1 MARKKKHEDHV
12 NHERWLVSY
21 ADFITLLFAFFVTM
35 YASSRE
41 DGTKMGYVLDS
52 IHRAFGVI
60 QLSEKGGGGNSV
72 MENAK
77 GGDTPSIIT
86 DMGTYEQKT
95 MEETAK
101 EIKQELEKGQ
111 SGTGAKKTVSG
122 TGAEKA
128 VSVTANERGLVI
140 SIADKVFFDPGQAA
154 IRDEVNPV
162 LDKVAQALLKVP
174 NHIRIEGHTD
184 NIPINTP
191 QFPSNWELSSGRA
204 TSIIRHFLSKY
215 PFDPKKL
222 SAAGYGE
229 YRPIA
234 SNSTQEGRLRNRRV
248 DIVIMNSKLGEKEE
262 PK

>member
-1 MARKKKHEDHV
+1 MAKKKKHEEHV

-52 IHRAFGVI
+52 IHKAFGVI
-60 QLSEKGGGGNSV
+60 QLTEKGGGGNSV

-77 GGDTPSIIT
+77 GGDKPSIVT
-86 DMGTYEQKT
+86 DMGSYEEKT
-95 MEETAK
+95 MQETAE

-111 SGTGAKKTVSG
+111 GG

-128 VSVTANERGLVI
+128 VNVTANERGLVI
-140 SIADKVFFDPGQAA
+140 SIADKVFFDPGQASL
-154 IRDEVNPV
+154 REEVKPV
-162 LDKVAQALLKVP
+162 LDKVAQTLLKVP

-184 NIPINTP
+184 NIPINTL
-191 QFPSNWELSSGRA
+191 QFPSNWELSSARA
-204 TSIIRHFLSKY
+204 TSIIRHFLFKY

-248 DIVIMNSKLGEKEE
+248 DIVIINSRLGEKEE